1 MQRISKRVQIL
12 IVAGCFLSG
21 FAIASIDYMTGEKS
35 NAFILYFL
43 PILAATW
50 FGGLNV
56 GLVMALF
63 SASGWLFSDL
73 LITARPSEGVEIWD
87 TVMRL
92 GCFLLLAAAAYRIK
106 LDFEKQKETNV
117 KLTEALTQI
126 KQLTGILPMCS
137 FCRRIRDEDNNWVQ
151 FEAYIA
157 QHSEAQVSHG
167 LCPRCYKKHFGQE
180 NGT

>member
-12 IVAGCFLSG
+12 IVGACLLSG

-43 PILAATW
+43 PILASTW
-50 FGGLNV
+50 FAGLNI

-73 LITARPSEGVEIWD
+73 LIAAHPSEGVEIWD

-92 GCFLLLAAAAYRIK
+92 GCFLLLAAAAYRI
-106 LDFEKQKETNV
+106 
-117 KLTEALTQI
+117 
-126 KQLTGILPMCS
+126 
-137 FCRRIRDEDNNWVQ
+137 
-151 FEAYIA
+151 
-157 QHSEAQVSHG
+157 
-167 LCPRCYKKHFGQE
+167 
-180 NGT
+180 